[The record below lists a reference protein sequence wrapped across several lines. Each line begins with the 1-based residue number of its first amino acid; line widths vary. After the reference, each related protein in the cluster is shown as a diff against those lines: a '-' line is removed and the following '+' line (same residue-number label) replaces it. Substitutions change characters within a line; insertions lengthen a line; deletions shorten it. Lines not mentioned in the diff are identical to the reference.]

1 MRKNEN
7 NKSFGI
13 LFFIVFLIIAI
24 WPVLSSE
31 AVRIWA
37 AVISVVFLIL
47 GIINSKILTP
57 LKKGWIKLGEILGR
71 VNTIQ
76 NANTQN
82 FVLNFNF
89 NQIYRDIPWLNSDDN
104 ILKSL
109 IKSTRRLRFNY
120 SENSGKVLP
129 GYIPSIGFLGTAR
142 PSIGFVFGNQSD
154 IRYEAAKNGW
164 LTDFPNFNQP
174 FQQIFNSDFDFSGEL
189 ELFNSI
195 RIDFS
200 S

>member
-1 MRKNEN
+1 MLN
-7 NKSFGI
+7 NI
-13 LFFIVFLIIAI
+13 
-24 WPVLSSE
+24 SS
-31 AVRIWA
+31 A
-37 AVISVVFLIL
+37 
-47 GIINSKILTP
+47 T
-57 LKKGWIKLGEILGR
+57 GEVLGR

-82 FVLNFNF
+82 FSLSLNFDK
-89 NQIYRDIPWLNSDDN
+89 IYRTIPWLNKNESIIPD
-104 ILKSL
+104 L
-109 IKSTRRLRFNY
+109 IKSLKRVRFNY

-142 PSIGFVFGNQSD
+142 PSLGFVFGNQSD

-174 FQQIFNSDFDFSGEL
+174 FQQIFNSDFDFTGEL

-195 RIDFS
+195 RIDLNANRRYSNNFS
-200 S
+200 ENLFFFFLLVLK